1 MWPASSLKKPA
12 NKSSAG
18 VKLGESL
25 VDIGLLGERVHNLL
39 VESGLPIEHVD
50 GGLKVARERLLAV
63 RDLFDEL
70 DRFYEHLLLD
80 PNGFGKFSHTFLVR
94 PVVSLARTGVRLTG
108 MSIDIRRCRINGFL
122 LGLGRRFS
130 NLSVLLADAIE
141 KVLEFLKKDKD
152 FRAFLGIVTKIR
164 EYLVNRFLVKHRRI
178 NIHFILPFVGLVAWL
193 ALSNLARR
201 RDTPNHK
208 EA

>member
-1 MWPASSLKKPA
+1 MMWPASSLKKPA

-39 VESGLPIEHVD
+39 VKSGLPIEHVD

-130 NLSVLLADAIE
+130 NLSVLLADVIE
-141 KVLEFLKKDKD
+141 KVLEFLKKRIFVPFSASSPRFVSIWLIDSWSNIVGSI
-152 FRAFLGIVTKIR
+152 FISFFPSLGW
-164 EYLVNRFLVKHRRI
+164 LLGWRFPI
-178 NIHFILPFVGLVAWL
+178 
-193 ALSNLARR
+193 
-201 RDTPNHK
+201 
-208 EA
+208 